1 MQRRAIMNPVLDRGP
16 LMSGTPL
23 AGGAEAS
30 IVFLPSSAPSISEGL
45 DLAPTC
51 DPARRSRTENGGIDA
66 ASFVTSDHSWS

>member
-1 MQRRAIMNPVLDRGP
+1 MNPVLDRGP

-23 AGGAEAS
+23 AGG
-30 IVFLPSSAPSISEGL
+30 APSISEGL